1 MSRGA
6 ANPMRPVLLLCL
18 LLGAGAS
25 GATSL
30 SVALQTPAGAPVADA
45 AVILDPVGLKPAP
58 APTTVV
64 VDQINKRFVPRL
76 TVVRTGTAVSFPN
89 SDRIRHQ
96 VYSFSAPKTFNI
108 KLYAGSPPADVVFD
122 KPGLVVLGCNI
133 HDTMVGFIAVV
144 DTPYFGV
151 SAADGNVRL
160 QAPPGS
166 YRLRIW
172 HSAMAAAFE
181 PRTVQ
186 IDGNEQQLPVKLDL
200 DHEAAAP
207 AAWVE

>member
-1 MSRGA
+1 MNISGA
-6 ANPMRPVLLLCL
+6 RMLRPALSLCV
-18 LLGAGAS
+18 LLGAGAA

-30 SVALQTPAGAPVADA
+30 SVVIRTASGAPVADA
-45 AVILDPVGLKPAP
+45 AVILDPVGVKPAP
-58 APTTVV
+58 ATATVV
-64 VDQINKRFVPRL
+64 VDQVNKRFVPRL
-76 TVVRTGTAVSFPN
+76 TVIRTGTAVSFPN

-96 VYSFSAPKTFNI
+96 VYSFSTPKTFNI

-144 DTPYFGV
+144 DTPYFGA
-151 SAADGNVRL
+151 SAADGNVTL

-166 YRLRIW
+166 YRLRVW
-172 HSAMAAAFE
+172 HAAMAEAFE
-181 PRTVQ
+181 PRSVQ
-186 IDGNEQQLPVKLDL
+186 IDGNTQQLPVQMDL